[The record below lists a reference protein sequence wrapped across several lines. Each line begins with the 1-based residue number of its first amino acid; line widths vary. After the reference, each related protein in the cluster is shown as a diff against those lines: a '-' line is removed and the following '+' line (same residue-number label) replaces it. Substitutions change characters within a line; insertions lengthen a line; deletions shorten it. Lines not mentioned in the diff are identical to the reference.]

1 MTATNDFDRRI
12 GDWLED
18 GVQTIPDWLV
28 EQALDQAHATPQVRA
43 GVRWPWGAHPVG
55 RLRLAVVVALVLAT
69 LLAIAVGIGSNRR
82 AVLPSL
88 LPVTDA
94 GGCWLDDAPPVIAL
108 QGPIAIPDSDVRVHL
123 PDIQEL
129 TSSAQAMPGV
139 LGFGDGVPGL
149 SYGYERAGDAVY
161 VSSAARG
168 IVVAEVTMARSHG
181 SLTGVR
187 LGETPES
194 FVAGLRD
201 IAGFTVLDPNPAR
214 FADRPAVTAYVSTGA
229 TSGWKHIDRRA
240 RQGGLG
246 CVLDFALPSRV
257 TVVGVD
263 DHLVLVQVWAANE
276 EGLRAWLPMADAV
289 LESMRLSRR

>member
-69 LLAIAVGIGSNRR
+69 LLAIAVGVGSNRR
-82 AVLPSL
+82 AELPSRVL
-88 LPVTDA
+88 VPNA
-94 GGCWLDDAPPVIAL
+94 SICWSDGAPLTLAVKDPL
-108 QGPIAIPDSDVRVHL
+108 AIPDADVRVHL
-123 PDIQEL
+123 PDIQQL

-139 LGFGDGVPGL
+139 LGFGNGVPGL
-149 SYGYERAGDAVY
+149 SYGYERDGDADY
-161 VSSAARG
+161 VLSAARG
-168 IVVAEVTMARSHG
+168 IVVAEVTLGQSHG
-181 SLTGVR
+181 SLAGVR

-201 IAGFTVLDPNPAR
+201 LAGFTVLDLNPAR

-229 TSGWKHIDRRA
+229 TSGWKHIDRRTSA
-240 RQGGLG
+240 GDLD
-246 CVLDFALPSRV
+246 CVVDFTLPSRV
-257 TVVGVD
+257 TVLDVD
-263 DHLVLVQVWAANE
+263 GLLVLVEVWAANE
-276 EGLRAWLPMADAV
+276 EGLRVWLPIADAV
-289 LESMRLSRR
+289 LESMRVSRS